1 MRYKH
6 FKNADIDVS
15 ELAVGTWGLD
25 SNRWSTGSSREEAI
39 EAISNL
45 SPQRLKKERASER
58 ISLESSSKPRAV
70 MFSLHTLT
78 DSAEESIKVAL
89 FAPRLSASSPI

>member
-39 EAISNL
+39 EAIL
-45 SPQRLKKERASER
+45 RGEYED
-58 ISLESSSKPRAV
+58 IIDGFDTDE
-70 MFSLHTLT
+70 LT
-78 DSAEESIKVAL
+78 VGYELVDIWE
-89 FAPRLSASSPI
+89 